1 MSQICAIV
9 RGIIDTKTERGRR
22 WREYR
27 RGKTEDG
34 KSGERWNMACAHA
47 DGLVQTASDDV
58 EFVELKTS
66 HRRGVPEQCSVSL
79 TGTH

>member
-1 MSQICAIV
+1 
-9 RGIIDTKTERGRR
+9 
-22 WREYR
+22 
-27 RGKTEDG
+27 
-34 KSGERWNMACAHA
+34 MACAHA